1 MPDPGPDSLY
11 ELRHGELI
19 RMTMPKVRHKTVQ
32 ANLHSLLS
40 PFRGSDGFLSLEIP
54 FRALPEYELRS
65 ADVAWMP
72 KLRWLSAEKEGY
84 LDGAPDLVIEVI
96 SPSNT
101 VEEMRD
107 KRSLCLANGCKE
119 FWIVYPK
126 HRSVE
131 IYTLQG
137 GKEYGEGELL
147 PLQLLG
153 GATISVASI
162 FEGA

>member
-1 MPDPGPDSLY
+1 MPDPGPDSFY

-40 PFRGSDGFLSLEIP
+40 LFRGSDGFLSLKIP

-65 ADVAWMP
+65 AEVAWMP

-119 FWIVYPK
+119 
-126 HRSVE
+126 
-131 IYTLQG
+131 
-137 GKEYGEGELL
+137 YGEGDLL
-147 PLQLLG
+147 PLSLLG
-153 GATISVASI
+153 DATISVAAI